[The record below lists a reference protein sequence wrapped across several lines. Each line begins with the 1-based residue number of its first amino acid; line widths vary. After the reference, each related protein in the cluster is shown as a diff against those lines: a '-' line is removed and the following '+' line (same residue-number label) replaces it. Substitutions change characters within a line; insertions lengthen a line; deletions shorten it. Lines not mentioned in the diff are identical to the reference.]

1 MGTVGATLTGTVVP
15 TVAAAGS
22 FGPEG
27 PIAQAMADLFWL
39 MTALGTVIF
48 VAVVAL
54 LVLGL
59 RRHRDEPVGALARS
73 RVEPTSPDVTRSL
86 TARWIVLGGVVL
98 PLVVIVVVFAA
109 TLGAMRAVPT
119 AAPEGALHIEVVAH
133 QFWWEIHYPEQDV
146 TTANELYL
154 PVGRP
159 VALELT
165 SSDVIHSLWVPALG
179 GKLDA
184 LPDGTTTLVLQAD
197 EPGEHETECAEFCGL
212 EHARM
217 GLLVV
222 AEPEQAFEDWV
233 SSRSAPAAEPTGTA
247 AERGREVFLRSDCTR
262 CHAVEGTSEPPADRA
277 DDESGPD
284 LTHVASRRTLLAD
297 TVPNTPEDLERV
309 VRDASAVKGGVD
321 MPAAELS
328 DQEIA
333 DLVAYLGGLQ

>member
-1 MGTVGATLTGTVVP
+1 MGTVGATPTG

-27 PIAQAMADLFWL
+27 PIARAMADLFWL

-54 LVLGL
+54 LVVGL

-73 RVEPTSPDVTRSL
+73 RVDPTPPDL
-86 TARWIVLGGVVL
+86 TTTLTLRWIVLGGVLL
-98 PLVVIVVVFAA
+98 PLIVIVVVFAA
-109 TLGAMRAVPT
+109 TLGAMRAVPA

-159 VALELT
+159 VALELA

-184 LPDGTTTLVLQAD
+184 LPDGTTTLVLEAD

-212 EHARM
+212 QHANM

-222 AEPEQAFEDWV
+222 AAPEDDFEEWVASQA
-233 SSRSAPAAEPTGTA
+233 APAAEPTGTA
-247 AERGREVFLRSDCTR
+247 AERGREVFLSADCSR
-262 CHAVEGTSEPPADRA
+262 CHAIQGTAELGAEGEH
-277 DDESGPD
+277 GPD
-284 LTHVASRRTLLAD
+284 LTHLAGRRTLLAD
-297 TVPNTPEDLERV
+297 TVPNSPAELERV
-309 VRDASAVKGGVD
+309 VRDASAVKAGVD

-333 DLVAYLGGLQ
+333 DLVAYLGSLE